1 MSRLDEI
8 DATLTRL
15 LAHQH
20 KSRRPRL
27 TKIHMTVCIEALS
40 AYGDILEAALEM
52 PPAQSIKY
60 LMETIP
66 NLTRQEAKEMIENG

>member
-15 LAHQH
+15 LAHQE
-20 KSRRPRL
+20 SRRPRL

-52 PPAQSIKY
+52 PAAQSIKY
-60 LMETIP
+60 LMATIP
-66 NLTRQEAKEMIENG
+66 NLTRQEAKKMIENG